1 MQSHIEVT
9 VLLLRGEIEPLKMEI
24 GRYTQQRDTD
34 ILNGTNKVHVRYKS
48 EIGSISSF

>member
-1 MQSHIEVT
+1 MQAHIEVT
-9 VLLLRGEIEPLKMEI
+9 DPLLRGEIEPLQMQI

-34 ILNGTNKVHVRYKS
+34 ILNGSSKVHVRYKS